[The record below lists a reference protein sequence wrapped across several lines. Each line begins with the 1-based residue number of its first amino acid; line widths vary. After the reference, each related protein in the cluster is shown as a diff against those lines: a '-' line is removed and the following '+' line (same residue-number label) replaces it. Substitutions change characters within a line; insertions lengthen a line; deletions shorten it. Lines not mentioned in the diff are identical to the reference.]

1 MKRNINIHVLST
13 EGARNLI
20 FNHWLKTLS
29 ICVLKITLWLS
40 QCGYPG
46 SKTSWLITSA
56 NLRTLTTGVLVQTF
70 FGGSALYG
78 ALLQLTGLQLGITPN
93 VLHLIPAS
101 GILAVRPWMLLP
113 KIGRGETTGYG
124 ATLSFAKH
132 KGL

>member
-1 MKRNINIHVLST
+1 MKRDINIHVLST

-56 NLRTLTTGVLVQTF
+56 NVRTLTTGVLV
-70 FGGSALYG
+70 
-78 ALLQLTGLQLGITPN
+78 
-93 VLHLIPAS
+93 
-101 GILAVRPWMLLP
+101 
-113 KIGRGETTGYG
+113 
-124 ATLSFAKH
+124 
-132 KGL
+132 